1 MERGGKYSKRGMHMS
16 EEGSANTD
24 KNTQIYAKTGRNR
37 RKSVNIWVYI
47 QIYGGKSGYISGYGT
62 LFRSENRVCDAEN
75 RTSYP

>member
-1 MERGGKYSKRGMHMS
+1 MS

-37 RKSVNIWVYI
+37 RKSGKIWVNI
-47 QIYGGKSGYISGYGT
+47 QIYSYKSGYISGYGS
-62 LFRSENRVCDAEN
+62 LLESENRVCDAES